1 MHLDVN
7 TLFMVTIYVE
17 AILGLLLL
25 FAWAQNMAIRAVCW
39 WGFAHLIRAASV
51 VLFGMYGTAPD
62 LITIDLANAMLFTAF
77 AVTWTG
83 ARVFDGRPVEPVYL
97 VTGAVLWL
105 LICRLPVLADAI
117 DLRALIAS
125 GIITAYTWLTAYEFW
140 RGRSEQ
146 LVSRW
151 PAIFMLFAHGALFL
165 LRTPLVKLLP
175 WTPGNSDLFG
185 SVWLT
190 VLSFEALLFTI
201 SIAFILLAMAKERTE
216 LRHRTAAMVDPLTG
230 IANRRAFLADAGAA
244 AKRHDGN
251 PKPSSMLL
259 IDLDNF
265 KSINDTFGHAL
276 GDRVLEIFT
285 ASTREALRGLVEL
298 ATVELVG
305 KLTKTPY
312 WTCLGVSDP
321 MKNEETRLEMFDWY
335 HSMAGTRV
343 ELIGYFQNQMRRR
356 GFYDGPIDG
365 EFNPAIDEAIAA
377 YREAIGLKREPV
389 LSEEFFYAF
398 LSADHSKVK
407 PPAQPARYVAPA
419 STAAAPAPA
428 PAATPTAAAAAAAA
442 AAPTASAGAGPAPA
456 PLKLSVSTPTHQ
468 THFARGEAF
477 QLALARP
484 VEPDAVRAHARRSAR
499 ATVSPRSALR

>member
-1 MHLDVN
+1 MKLDVN

-39 WGFAHLIRAASV
+39 WGFAHMIRAASV
-51 VLFGMYGTAPD
+51 VLFGLYGSAPD
-62 LITIDLANAMLFTAF
+62 LITIDLANALLFTAF

-285 ASTREALRGLVEL
+285 ASTREALRDSDLFGR
-298 ATVELVG
+298 
-305 KLTKTPY
+305 
-312 WTCLGVSDP
+312 LG
-321 MKNEETRLEMFDWY
+321 
-335 HSMAGTRV
+335 G
-343 ELIGYFQNQMRRR
+343 
-356 GFYDGPIDG
+356 
-365 EFNPAIDEAIAA
+365 
-377 YREAIGLKREPV
+377 
-389 LSEEFFYAF
+389 EEFAVL
-398 LSADHSKVK
+398 LSDMNSEAAVT
-407 PPAQPARYVAPA
+407 VAERIRESFA
-419 STAAAPAPA
+419 E
-428 PAATPTAAAAAAAA
+428 AT
-442 AAPTASAGAGPAPA
+442 SEVDGN
-456 PLKLSVSTPTHQ
+456 
-468 THFARGEAF
+468 
-477 QLALARP
+477 
-484 VEPDAVRAHARRSAR
+484 AVG
-499 ATVSPRSALR
+499 ATVSIGIAHCDGAVLEVPELLAQADRALYFAKERGRNRVEVASLDLLRAASGRKLTLVAKSAA

>member
-1 MHLDVN
+1 MKLDVN

-39 WGFAHLIRAASV
+39 WGFAHMIRAASV
-51 VLFGMYGTAPD
+51 VLFGLYGSAPD
-62 LITIDLANAMLFTAF
+62 LITIDLANALLFTAF

-105 LICRLPVLADAI
+105 LICRLPILSTAI

-125 GIITAYTWLTAYEFW
+125 AIITAYTWLTAFEFW

-151 PAIFMLFAHGALFL
+151 PAIFMLFASGALFL

-175 WTPGNSDLFG
+175 WSPGNADMFG

-230 IANRRAFLADAGAA
+230 IANRRAFLADAGAL
-244 AKRHDGN
+244 AKRHNGK

-259 IDLDNF
+259 VDLDNF
-265 KSINDTFGHAL
+265 KSINDTFGHGL

-285 ASTREALRGLVEL
+285 ATTREALRGSDLF
-298 ATVELVG
+298 G
-305 KLTKTPY
+305 R
-312 WTCLGVSDP
+312 LG
-321 MKNEETRLEMFDWY
+321 
-335 HSMAGTRV
+335 G
-343 ELIGYFQNQMRRR
+343 
-356 GFYDGPIDG
+356 
-365 EFNPAIDEAIAA
+365 
-377 YREAIGLKREPV
+377 
-389 LSEEFFYAF
+389 EEFAALLYDTNSETAVDIAERIRATF
-398 LSADHSKVK
+398 
-407 PPAQPARYVAPA
+407 
-419 STAAAPAPA
+419 AAA
-428 PAATPTAAAAAAAA
+428 TNDVD
-442 AAPTASAGAGPAPA
+442 GN
-456 PLKLSVSTPTHQ
+456 
-468 THFARGEAF
+468 
-477 QLALARP
+477 
-484 VEPDAVRAHARRSAR
+484 AVA
-499 ATVSPRSALR
+499 ATVSIGIAHCDGPAMEVSELLAQADRALYFAKERGRNRVEVASLELLRQAGARKLTVVAKSAA